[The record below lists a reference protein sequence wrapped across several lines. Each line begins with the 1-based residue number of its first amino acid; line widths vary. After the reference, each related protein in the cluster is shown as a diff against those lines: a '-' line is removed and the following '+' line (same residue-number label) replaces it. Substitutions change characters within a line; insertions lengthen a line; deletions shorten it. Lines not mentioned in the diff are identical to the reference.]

1 MSALR
6 TAYSVAVAVVAT
18 LLAAPVLVLALPF
31 WGVAFLTRAVARR
44 LEPRAGSWR
53 DLVRFDPVVGWRPRP
68 SVNGYFAE
76 RGDVFHVVTD
86 AEGWPGRVG
95 VGESDLV
102 VFGDSIAFGFG
113 VDAARSYREVNP
125 RLRVKSISAP
135 GYNLVQELLLMQEMA
150 PRLAGKLVVW
160 FIYHGN
166 DLYDNLSPFTGP
178 YRTPFVRER
187 RDGPGWEI
195 VTGHLNPAPWR
206 YSAGRYRDWQ
216 RVLASLYAPTFL
228 AERAYAACDFL
239 LGEAKRVCDGVGA
252 RLVVCTLPSP
262 LALGPLAS
270 RLAQHCDPPEVF
282 DPDLPDRKIGEFCRV
297 HGIPFVA
304 AKPHLSPRDYQLP
317 DDHWTEQ
324 GHRRVAEILRR
335 LHQEH
340 AAGGPPVR
348 VPGTVV
354 AEVSGGGQ

>member
-6 TAYSVAVAVVAT
+6 TAHAIALAAVAL

-31 WGVAFLTRAVARR
+31 WGAALLTRGVARI
-44 LEPRAGSWR
+44 LEPRAKSWQE
-53 DLVRFDPVVGWRPRP
+53 LVRFDPVLGWRPRP
-68 SVNGYFAE
+68 NVNGHFAE

-86 AEGWPGRVG
+86 AEGWPGRARLE
-95 VGESDLV
+95 ESDLV
-102 VFGDSIAFGFG
+102 VLGDSIAFGFG

-125 RLRVKSISAP
+125 RLRVKAISAP

-166 DLYDNLSPFTGP
+166 DLYDNLSPFMGP

-187 RDGPGWEI
+187 RDGTGWEI
-195 VTGHLNPAPWR
+195 VTSHLRPAPWR

-216 RVLASLYAPTFL
+216 RVLASLYTPTFL
-228 AERAYAACDFL
+228 ACRAYAACDFL
-239 LGEAKRVCDGVGA
+239 LGEAKKVCDHVGA

-262 LALGPLAS
+262 LTLGPLAS
-270 RLAQHCDPPEVF
+270 RLAQHSEHPEAF
-282 DPDLPDRKIGEFCRV
+282 DPDLPDRRIAESCRA
-297 HGIPFVA
+297 HGIPFIA
-304 AKPHLSPRDYQLP
+304 AKPHLSARDYQLP
-317 DDHWTEQ
+317 DDHWNER

-335 LHQEH
+335 LHEEH
-340 AAGGPPVR
+340 GAGAPPLR
-348 VPGTVV
+348 VPRAVA
-354 AEVSGGGQ
+354 AEVSGGQ

>member
-6 TAYSVAVAVVAT
+6 IAYAAFLAFVT
-18 LLAAPVLVLALPF
+18 LLLAAPVLVLALPF
-31 WGVAFLTRAVARR
+31 WGVALLTRAVARR
-44 LEPRAGSWR
+44 LEPRAGSWQ

-68 SVNGYFAE
+68 NVDGHFAE
-76 RGDVFHVVTD
+76 RGEVFHVVTD
-86 AEGWPGRVG
+86 AEGWPGRAG

-113 VDAARSYREVNP
+113 VDAARSYREVDP

-166 DLYDNLSPFTGP
+166 DLYDNLSPFMGP

-187 RDGPGWEI
+187 RDGTGWEI
-195 VTGHLNPAPWR
+195 VTGHLSPAPWR

-239 LGEAKRVCDGVGA
+239 LGEAKTVCDGVGA

-270 RLAQHCDPPEVF
+270 RLARHSDHPEAF
-282 DPDLPDRKIGEFCRV
+282 DPDLPDRRIGDSCRA

-304 AKPHLSPRDYQLP
+304 AKPYLSPRDYQLP
-317 DDHWTEQ
+317 DDHWTER
-324 GHRRVAEILRR
+324 GHRRVAEILRSLYER
-335 LHQEH
+335 Y
-340 AAGGPPVR
+340 AASGAATSIAGR
-348 VPGTVV
+348 AAA
-354 AEVSGGGQ
+354 AEAR